1 MKPLPSPSRA
11 SAAASSG
18 FAHFSRTERDY
29 NPSVYAGNAL
39 QTSTFASVRSLP
51 SAPASFRSQLAPQ
64 QQQLQQQQLQRRDS
78 GGEQHFDDMLQTEY
92 MQASREQYRP
102 ASPADISNAE
112 AAALKLELQ
121 VPPLRSAACV
131 GCAVSPFA
139 QQETSKVAQL
149 QQQLK
154 ALQARRPSPERAA
167 ASKQP
172 PPQLR
177 TAADIAAHEE
187 VRALQAALA
196 SAHSRNA
203 VLEASA

>member
-1 MKPLPSPSRA
+1 MRPLPSPSRA

-64 QQQLQQQQLQRRDS
+64 PQQLQRRDS

-102 ASPADISNAE
+102 ASPADMSKAE

-139 QQETSKVAQL
+139 QQESSKVAQL

>member
-29 NPSVYAGNAL
+29 NPSEYAGNAL
-39 QTSTFASVRSLP
+39 QMSTFASVRSLP
-51 SAPASFRSQLAPQ
+51 SAPAALRSQLAPQ
-64 QQQLQQQQLQRRDS
+64 QLQGRDS
-78 GGEQHFDDMLQTEY
+78 GAAQHFDDMLQTEY
-92 MQASREQYRP
+92 MQASHYRP
-102 ASPADISNAE
+102 ASPADMSKAE

-121 VPPLRSAACV
+121 VPSLRSAACT
-131 GCAVSPFA
+131 VSPLA
-139 QQETSKVAQL
+139 QQETSRVAQL

-196 SAHSRNA
+196 SAHSRNG
-203 VLEASA
+203 VLEARA

>member
-29 NPSVYAGNAL
+29 NPSAYTGNAL
-39 QTSTFASVRSLP
+39 QASTFASVRSLP
-51 SAPASFRSQLAPQ
+51 SAPASFRSQFAPQ
-64 QQQLQQQQLQRRDS
+64 QLQGRDS

-92 MQASREQYRP
+92 MQDSREQYRP
-102 ASPADISNAE
+102 ASPADMAKAE

-131 GCAVSPFA
+131 SCAVSPFA
-139 QQETSKVAQL
+139 QQESSKVAQL